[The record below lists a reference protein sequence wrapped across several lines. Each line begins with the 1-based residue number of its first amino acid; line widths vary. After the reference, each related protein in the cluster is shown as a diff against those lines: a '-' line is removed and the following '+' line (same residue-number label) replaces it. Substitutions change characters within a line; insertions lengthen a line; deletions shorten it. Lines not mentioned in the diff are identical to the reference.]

1 MIEDPLSGS
10 AWQWVHQAKTSAPT
24 KLNYTEREERSLTPC
39 AHCFQL
45 CCSPNLRLISTGL
58 GLARWS
64 CCKLYFSF
72 RIHSPGHSVC
82 LASNGNLMLFLLPTC
97 VCALFYTVHEW
108 MHACHYTHFC
118 LDISFL
124 CFDALSFTRPKL
136 VDVQSPPWEVRTPF
150 ALMLS
155 KMREQFS
162 RCSRL
167 AWAPQTQWGDEAFS
181 G

>member
-82 LASNGNLMLFLLPTC
+82 LASNGKAHAFFASDMC
-97 VCALFYTVHEW
+97 VCVRYSMNACMSLYTLSSQHLIPLFW
-108 MHACHYTHFC
+108 C
-118 LDISFL
+118 
-124 CFDALSFTRPKL
+124 TRFYK
-136 VDVQSPPWEVRTPF
+136 
-150 ALMLS
+150 A
-155 KMREQFS
+155 K
-162 RCSRL
+162 SRL
-167 AWAPQTQWGDEAFS
+167 CVICTLRSMNPLCSYTIKNERTV
-181 G
+181 